1 MVARFDVLACVIFFV
16 DPLPTKLL
24 ITNSFNYVPYT
35 MSWLNRMES
44 SVSNSVKQRLRMR

>member
-16 DPLPTKLL
+16 DALPTKLL

-44 SVSNSVKQRLRMR
+44 SVSNSVKRRMRMR